1 MESRSAAV
9 VPQTIG
15 TGDMG
20 DIRSVHEPNER
31 DEREAMHRANMRAL
45 LEEAKEGNPDRPR
58 YVVLWFAGTG
68 GAEVARNVHAPIAA
82 TQSELVARWLS
93 TLVGTEEVGA
103 CQVGAGQVGQVRQV
117 GGRTVKV
124 DVGDDCRDERTLDA
138 LVAWMYGA
146 DPDDDEDPWTLG
158 DAVKLLRVASYM
170 HMRGLQSRCSK
181 YIEDWADLDGIRP
194 ADVHVEDVGH
204 LVEGWMMLS
213 TTVTAGPTEPVRVAL
228 ARTLMH
234 RAVDDPVVVG
244 FLRGCSIE
252 NLAMLT
258 AGVVCVGR
266 SVDLALAWRHI
277 HEAEAELG
285 EAEPGNAQYGESG
298 ESGNAQ
304 YNEYNEAQSSSL
316 EKSVLGHIPIGD
328 LPRSYTERLLASGD
342 ESVTRSSESCD
353 RVGRPAKRSKRSE
366 RSDRSNPD
374 PRFVWA
380 GVFFGK
386 VGLVDSDALGVRR
399 ISDTGIRAGLQRGT
413 HQAAVVDGRVF
424 LFCTG
429 VGIAF
434 EETGYV
440 YSTTRDSWHPFG
452 IVPEFMA
459 GGHFSTVVYGTWIV
473 FVRMADLA
481 AGPSC
486 FAFDVSRCTWLVM
499 PDILTAREWPCVAV
513 VGDSLYVVGGRGCRD
528 LRVNGGPTTAPTVE
542 PVPTERIRLDLCFTQ
557 SARWE
562 WVGPS
567 FASFQSSAVV
577 IDGLIYVTGG
587 YYPDQARPGTR
598 LVSSALTRID
608 PESGTIEEMSSMQCG
623 RCGHSSFV
631 SSDGQIVVLG
641 GAIPKFRVSASP
653 AERFDFGKRKWIP
666 FNIPS
671 AESAEY

>member
-1 MESRSAAV
+1 
-9 VPQTIG
+9 
-15 TGDMG
+15 
-20 DIRSVHEPNER
+20 
-31 DEREAMHRANMRAL
+31 
-45 LEEAKEGNPDRPR
+45 
-58 YVVLWFAGTG
+58 
-68 GAEVARNVHAPIAA
+68 
-82 TQSELVARWLS
+82 
-93 TLVGTEEVGA
+93 
-103 CQVGAGQVGQVRQV
+103 
-117 GGRTVKV
+117 
-124 DVGDDCRDERTLDA
+124 
-138 LVAWMYGA
+138 
-146 DPDDDEDPWTLG
+146 
-158 DAVKLLRVASYM
+158 
-170 HMRGLQSRCSK
+170 MRGLQSRCSK

-194 ADVHVEDVGH
+194 ADVPAVDVWS
-204 LVEGWMMLS
+204 LVEVWMMLS
-213 TTVTAGPTEPVRVAL
+213 TTVTDGPTEPVRVAL

-252 NLAMLT
+252 NLALLT

-266 SVDLALAWRHI
+266 SVDLALAWRQMR
-277 HEAEAELG
+277 EAKYN
-285 EAEPGNAQYGESG
+285 EAEPGNAQYDKSG

-304 YNEYNEAQSSSL
+304 HGEAQSSSL
-316 EKSVLGHIPIGD
+316 KKSVLGHIPIGD
-328 LPRSYTERLLASGD
+328 LPRSYTENTERLLASGD
-342 ESVTRSSESCD
+342 ESIERCD
-353 RVGRPAKRSKRSE
+353 RVGRPAKRSKLSE

-386 VGLVDSDALGVRR
+386 VGVVDSDALGVRR

-413 HQAAVVDGRVF
+413 NQAAVVDERVF

-434 EETGYV
+434 EDTGYV

-499 PDILTAREWPCVAV
+499 PGILTAREWPCVAV

-528 LRVNGGPTTAPTVE
+528 LRVNGGQTTAPTVGS
-542 PVPTERIRLDLCFTQ
+542 VPTERIRLDLCFTQ
-557 SARWE
+557 SAQWE
-562 WVGPS
+562 RVGPS
-567 FASFQSSAVV
+567 FERFQSSAVV
-577 IDGLIYVTGG
+577 IDGSIYVTGG
-587 YYPDQARPGTR
+587 YYPDPARPGTR

-608 PESGTIEEMSSMQCG
+608 PESGTVEEMSSMQCG

-641 GAIPKFRVSASP
+641 GAIPQFLNRVSASP

-666 FNIPS
+666 FGIPS
-671 AESAEY
+671 AESAEYGAW

>member
-1 MESRSAAV
+1 
-9 VPQTIG
+9 
-15 TGDMG
+15 
-20 DIRSVHEPNER
+20 
-31 DEREAMHRANMRAL
+31 MRAL
-45 LEEAKEGNPDRPR
+45 LEEAKEGSPDRPR

-68 GAEVARNVHAPIAA
+68 GTEVARNVHAPIAA
-82 TQSELVARWLS
+82 TQSELVGRWLS
-93 TLVGTEEVGA
+93 TLVGTDE
-103 CQVGAGQVGQVRQV
+103 VGAGQVGA
-117 GGRTVKV
+117 RTLKV
-124 DVGDDCRDERTLDA
+124 DVGDECRDERTLDA

-170 HMRGLQSRCSK
+170 RMRGLQSRCSK

-194 ADVHVEDVGH
+194 ADVPAEDVGH
-204 LVEGWMMLS
+204 LVEVWRVLS
-213 TTVTAGPTEPVRVAL
+213 TTVTDGPTEPVRVAL

-244 FLRGCSIE
+244 FLRGCTIE
-252 NLAMLT
+252 NLALLT

-266 SVDLALAWRHI
+266 SVDLALAWSQI
-277 HEAEAELG
+277 HDAKYN

-298 ESGNAQ
+298 EPVNAQ
-304 YNEYNEAQSSSL
+304 YGESGEAQSSSL

-328 LPRSYTERLLASGD
+328 LPRSYRERLLASGD
-342 ESVTRSSESCD
+342 ERVEGCD

-374 PRFVWA
+374 PKFVWA

-386 VGLVDSDALGVRR
+386 VGAVDSDALDVRR

-413 HQAAVVDGRVF
+413 HQAAVVDERVF

-434 EETGYV
+434 EDTGYV

-452 IVPEFMA
+452 IVPELMA

-486 FAFDVSRCTWLVM
+486 FAFDVSRCAWLVI

-528 LRVNGGPTTAPTVE
+528 LRVNGGPTTAPTVGS
-542 PVPTERIRLDLCFTQ
+542 VPTERIRLDLCSTQ
-557 SARWE
+557 RAQWE
-562 WVGPS
+562 RVGPS
-567 FASFQSSAVV
+567 LARYQSSAVV
-577 IDGLIYVTGG
+577 IDGSIYVTGG
-587 YYPDQARPGTR
+587 YCPDPATPGTR
-598 LVSSALTRID
+598 FVSSALTRID
-608 PESGTIEEMSSMQCG
+608 PESGTVEEMSSMQCG

-641 GAIPKFRVSASP
+641 GAIPQFLNRVSASP

-666 FNIPS
+666 FGIPS
-671 AESAEY
+671 AESAEW